1 MAIFTFVNQCH
12 IEHGAIDM
20 LAETLATLGIRRPL
34 ICTDKGL
41 VDLGIADQIRGR
53 IPNDVQVTLYDG
65 TPENPT
71 ETAVKDALALYREND
86 CDGIIALGGGS
97 SMDLSKGVS
106 LLATHPEPLVEY
118 NIMTGGAM
126 KIGPCAPMIAIPTTS
141 GTGSEVS
148 RGAVIITEDGR
159 KLIFGSPNMI
169 AKVAL
174 CDPELTVGLP
184 PRLTAATG
192 MDAVTHLMEAVMS
205 PTENPAAEAIGIDG
219 LWRAVGQG
227 HLESVV
233 ANGEDREGRKQ
244 MMIAAAEGALA
255 FTKGLGAV
263 HAMSHAAGRI
273 RELNLHHGT
282 LNAVCLPACLRYN
295 QPVLGDK
302 EDRMRKAMGLPD
314 GAPLDKAIE
323 ELNARIGLP
332 ANLREMG
339 ITDEMVPGMIEH
351 ALADPTRATNAR
363 PVDEADFAELY
374 RDAMGDL

>member
-1 MAIFTFVNQCH
+1 MAIITFVNQCH

-53 IPNDVQVTLYDG
+53 IPNDVQATLYDG

-71 ETAVKDALALYREND
+71 EAAVKDALALYRQND

-97 SMDLSKGVS
+97 SMDLSKGVA
-106 LLATHPEPLVEY
+106 LLATHDEPLVDY
-118 NIMTGGAM
+118 NVMVGGAM
-126 KIGPCAPMIAIPTTS
+126 KIGDCAPMIAIPTTS

-159 KLIFGSPNMI
+159 KLVFASPNMI

-302 EDRMRKAMGLPD
+302 EQRMRHAMGLPD
-314 GAPLDKAIE
+314 GTPLDKAIE
-323 ELNARIGLP
+323 ELNARIGMP

-351 ALADPTRATNAR
+351 ALGDPTCATNAR
-363 PVDEADFAELY
+363 PVDAASFADLY
-374 RDAMGDL
+374 RDAMGD

>member
-1 MAIFTFVNQCH
+1 MAIITFVNQCH

-53 IPNDVQVTLYDG
+53 IPNDVQATLYDG

-71 ETAVKDALALYREND
+71 EAAVKDALALYRQND

-97 SMDLSKGVS
+97 SMDLSKGVA
-106 LLATHPEPLVEY
+106 LLATHDEPLVDY
-118 NIMTGGAM
+118 NVMVGGAM
-126 KIGPCAPMIAIPTTS
+126 KIGACAPMIAIPTTS

-159 KLIFGSPNMI
+159 KLVFASPNMI

-233 ANGEDREGRKQ
+233 ADGQDREGRKQ

-302 EDRMRKAMGLPD
+302 EQRMRHAMGLPD
-314 GAPLDKAIE
+314 GTPLDKAIE
-323 ELNARIGLP
+323 ELNARIGMP

-339 ITDEMVPGMIEH
+339 VTDEMVPGMIEH
-351 ALADPTRATNAR
+351 ALGDPTCATNAR
-363 PVDEADFAELY
+363 PVDAASFADLY
-374 RDAMGDL
+374 RDAMGD

>member
-1 MAIFTFVNQCH
+1 MAIITFFNQCH

-71 ETAVKDALALYREND
+71 ETAVKDAVALYREND

-97 SMDLSKGVS
+97 SMDLSKGVA
-106 LLATHPEPLVEY
+106 LLATHPDPLVDY
-118 NIMTGGAM
+118 NVMTGGMA
-126 KIGPCAPMIAIPTTS
+126 KIGACAPMIAIPTTS

-159 KLIFGSPNMI
+159 KLIFSSPNML

-332 ANLREMG
+332 ASLREMG

-351 ALADPTRATNAR
+351 ALDDPTRATNAR
-363 PVDEADFAELY
+363 PVDEAGFAELY
-374 RDAMGDL
+374 RDAMGDH

>member
-20 LAETLATLGIRRPL
+20 LAETLATLGIKRPL

-53 IPNDVQVTLYDG
+53 IPNDVQVSLYDG

-71 ETAVKDALALYREND
+71 EMAVKDALAMYREND

-106 LLATHPEPLVEY
+106 LLATHPEPLIEY
-118 NIMTGGAM
+118 NIMTGGVM
-126 KIGPCAPMIAIPTTS
+126 KIGACAPMIAIPTTS

-159 KLIFGSPNMI
+159 KLVFGSPNMI

-184 PRLTAATG
+184 RRLTAATG

-323 ELNARIGLP
+323 ELNARIGMP
-332 ANLREMG
+332 ANLREMR
-339 ITDEMVPGMIEH
+339 ITDDMVPGMIEH
-351 ALADPTRATNAR
+351 ALDDPTRATNAR
-363 PVDEADFAELY
+363 PVDKAGFAELY
-374 RDAMGDL
+374 RDAMGD

>member
-1 MAIFTFVNQCH
+1 MAIITFVNQCH

-53 IPNDVQVTLYDG
+53 IPNDVQATLYDG

-71 ETAVKDALALYREND
+71 EAAVKDALALYRQND

-97 SMDLSKGVS
+97 SMDLSKGVA
-106 LLATHPEPLVEY
+106 LLATHDEPLVDY
-118 NIMTGGAM
+118 NVMVGGAM
-126 KIGPCAPMIAIPTTS
+126 KIGACAPMIAIPTTS

-159 KLIFGSPNMI
+159 KLVFASPNMI

-302 EDRMRKAMGLPD
+302 EQRMRHAMGLPD
-314 GAPLDKAIE
+314 GTPLDKAIE
-323 ELNARIGLP
+323 ELNARIGMP

-351 ALADPTRATNAR
+351 ALGDPTCATNAR
-363 PVDEADFAELY
+363 PVDAASFADLY
-374 RDAMGDL
+374 RDAMGD

>member
-1 MAIFTFVNQCH
+1 MAIITFVNQCH

-53 IPNDVQVTLYDG
+53 IPNDVQATLYDG

-71 ETAVKDALALYREND
+71 EAAVKDALALYRQND

-97 SMDLSKGVS
+97 SMDLSKGVA
-106 LLATHPEPLVEY
+106 LLATHDEPLVDY
-118 NIMTGGAM
+118 NVMVGGAM
-126 KIGPCAPMIAIPTTS
+126 KIGACAPMIAIPTTS

-159 KLIFGSPNMI
+159 KLVFASPNMI

-184 PRLTAATG
+184 TRLTAATG

-302 EDRMRKAMGLPD
+302 EQRMRHAMGLPA
-314 GAPLDKAIE
+314 GTPLDKAIE
-323 ELNARIGLP
+323 ELNARIGMP

-351 ALADPTRATNAR
+351 ALGDPTCATNAR
-363 PVDEADFAELY
+363 PVDAASFADLY
-374 RDAMGDL
+374 RDAMGD